1 MGNCSSLIG
10 KLLACRE
17 VCLFYSAELKH
28 LPVCLGFLWQGEG
41 VGTGGRRKA
50 VEHHLLSIG
59 KEARYGHILPHWRHF
74 GDGERV
80 AYGGGGFLACGDD
93 YTAMWHTM
101 QEGVDVGGQDN
112 LQELVRGIVLQAA
125 YGGGGVVEAYAL
137 VLQEGDD
144 EVKAEGLCL
153 GVHEMVLVAKENKS
167 LYAPVVVDE
176 VGIVEVHAPAL
187 PLWRETAQEEH
198 TAVLWQKGV
207 QRMVLYPID
216 RAGYVLKVEEGGGGI
231 HFR

>member
-1 MGNCSSLIG
+1 MG
-10 KLLACRE
+10 
-17 VCLFYSAELKH
+17 
-28 LPVCLGFLWQGEG
+28 
-41 VGTGGRRKA
+41 
-50 VEHHLLSIG
+50 
-59 KEARYGHILPHWRHF
+59 
-74 GDGERV
+74 
-80 AYGGGGFLACGDD
+80 
-93 YTAMWHTM
+93 HTV

-137 VLQEGDD
+137 VHQEGDD
-144 EVKAEGLCL
+144 KVQAEGLCR
-153 GVHEMVLVAKENKS
+153 GVHEMVLVTKENQA
-167 LYAPVVVDE
+167 LYAPMVVDK
-176 VGIVEVHAPAL
+176 VWIVEVHAPAL

-216 RAGYVLKVEEGGGGI
+216 GAGNVLYVEEGGGGI

>member
-1 MGNCSSLIG
+1 
-10 KLLACRE
+10 
-17 VCLFYSAELKH
+17 
-28 LPVCLGFLWQGEG
+28 
-41 VGTGGRRKA
+41 
-50 VEHHLLSIG
+50 
-59 KEARYGHILPHWRHF
+59 
-74 GDGERV
+74 
-80 AYGGGGFLACGDD
+80 
-93 YTAMWHTM
+93 M
-101 QEGVDVGGQDN
+101 QEGMDVGGQDN

-125 YGGGGVVEAYAL
+125 YGGGGVVEANAL
-137 VLQEGDD
+137 VVKKGND

-153 GVHEMVLVAKENKS
+153 GIHEMVLVAKENEA

-187 PLWRETAQEEH
+187 PLRRETAQEEH

-216 RAGYVLKVEEGGGGI
+216 GAGNVLDVEEGGGGI